1 MTLLVGCW
9 EEHPPCKH
17 CVMRCWC
24 GYLSGARCRLFAY
37 VLADATASK
46 TTSSLAS
53 FKSTLKLP
61 FRYQLTQAVL
71 EKRLLNGCGSRV
83 AVVLLPY
90 CISTEIYSGVSNTKA
105 KILMPN
111 STKKLDAQ
119 ANTDSSSLG
128 KGKLNKIFTLPC
140 HSRLS

>member
-1 MTLLVGCW
+1 
-9 EEHPPCKH
+9 
-17 CVMRCWC
+17 
-24 GYLSGARCRLFAY
+24 LFAY

-71 EKRLLNGCGSRV
+71 EKRLLTGVVVAVAV

-128 KGKLNKIFTLPC
+128 KKTLNKIFTLPC